1 MRSRRCLGPGRP
13 AGETK
18 MSGRRVTR
26 KAPLADVERGQAG
39 PRRRPQPFSR
49 ILTAWKGYSR
59 KCTIRISTAPVPYIG
74 AIQAQVAIVRIV
86 FLCLPERISIS
97 KGGSCA

>member
-49 ILTAWKGYSR
+49 ILTAWKGYSG
-59 KCTIRISTAPVPYIG
+59 KVACRISHKPGLRCREDSTRVHPQRRLVVYI
-74 AIQAQVAIVRIV
+74 
-86 FLCLPERISIS
+86 LCCWIRMQ
-97 KGGSCA
+97 GTV

>member
-49 ILTAWKGYSR
+49 ILTAWN
-59 KCTIRISTAPVPYIG
+59 TARCDEDGLHGIM
-74 AIQAQVAIVRIV
+74 
-86 FLCLPERISIS
+86 ER
-97 KGGSCA
+97 

>member
-49 ILTAWKGYSR
+49 ILTAWKGYSANFG
-59 KCTIRISTAPVPYIG
+59 CTA
-74 AIQAQVAIVRIV
+74 
-86 FLCLPERISIS
+86 F
-97 KGGSCA
+97 